1 MVLFYGMDFKSGSR
15 KLVVEDRL
23 NFDIYHGTSSY
34 FLNSIKKNGFGYKDP
49 KLFDRNLLMK
59 LRNEVE
65 RYLDRELIIKIR
77 SGVIKEKNVDKKTL
91 DFHFNCEHLIYI
103 VNKMIDN
110 SGRFS
115 YDNMHFSVSPFTA
128 EKYAKDGSEY
138 LNTFRL
144 LVNMLNKV
152 DKGKGD
158 ESIKNN
164 QQLINYFKTP
174 HEPMLVIWK
183 NPLLSDLGTEYGLS
197 LEDVKNLLKKM
208 TKISI
213 FPTFEENLIVLQQCI
228 FLSKKILPYKE
239 INLKM
244 LQN

>member
-1 MVLFYGMDFKSGSR
+1 M
-15 KLVVEDRL
+15 VEDRL

-34 FLNSIKKNGFGYKDP
+34 FLNSIKKNGFGHKDP

-91 DFHFNCEHLIYI
+91 DFHADCEQLIYF

-128 EKYAKDGSEY
+128 ENYAKDGSEY

-158 ESIKNN
+158 EIIKNN

-183 NPLLSDLGTEYGLS
+183 NPLLSDLGTEHGLS

-213 FPTFEENLIVLQQCI
+213 FPTFEKNLIGLRQCI